1 MYMPRAHGYRY
12 IVAARDDLSGVCEVK
27 ALKKA
32 TAQNLARFFW
42 DQIYC
47 RYGAPLQV
55 TTDNGPEIMG
65 AFKIL
70 VRRLGIP
77 MVRISPYNH
86 HANGVVEQG
95 HFTLREALIKSCAGK
110 VSDWPWKLAAAS
122 FSDRV
127 TVSRVTGFSP
137 YQLLHATD
145 PVLPFDLTEATF
157 LVDGYRSGMSTAEL
171 LALRARQIE
180 RHEDDIKKA
189 AATLQKARFRSKQQF
204 ERRFKRKLSNIQHKP
219 HALVIVFNSEVEY
232 KLNRKHQDKYLGP
245 YEVIRRTRN
254 GAYWLKELDGAIHRT
269 PYAARRL
276 LPFITRDHWFMCTHT
291 QDEDNSDDD
300 EESEDSSSSDTS
312 STDTSNTEWETI

>member
-1 MYMPRAHGYRY
+1 MYMPRSHGYRY

-32 TAQNLARFFW
+32 TAQNLSTFFW
-42 DQIYC
+42 EQIYC
-47 RYGAPLQV
+47 RYGAPLHV
-55 TTDNGPEIMG
+55 TTDNGPEVMG

-77 MVRISPYNH
+77 MVQISPYNH

-95 HFTLREALIKSCAGK
+95 HFTLREALVKSCGDRIA
-110 VSDWPWKLAAAS
+110 DWPLKLAAAS

-171 LALRARQIE
+171 LALRIRQIE
-180 RHEDDIKKA
+180 RHETDIQKA
-189 AATLQKARFRSKQQF
+189 VETLQKARFRSKEQF

-219 HALVIVFNSEVEY
+219 GALVIVFNSEVEY
-232 KLNRKHQDKYLGP
+232 KLDRKHQDKYLGP

-254 GAYWLKELDGAIHRT
+254 GAYLLKELDGAIHQT

-276 LPFITRDHWFMCTHT
+276 LPFITRNHWFMRKH
-291 QDEDNSDDD
+291 DEDNENSED
-300 EESEDSSSSDTS
+300 EEEIEESSTPDSTSTDSSE
-312 STDTSNTEWETI
+312 TE